1 MALVISLSYPR
12 ITGTKTNS
20 LFLNPRIA
28 EIHTDFLR
36 AVLFS
41 GICEDLRKS
50 VDNPS
55 GRDGFCCLI
64 SLRQSRFRLQRF
76 RFAIPRRR
84 IGDQRFKKMMRGMGH
99 VIHCAIERCLIYPGR
114 FGETAQLPDE
124 LKRRCANFI
133 LSSGWT
139 EVMKCFDGSAHVGT
153 INTSRSTINYFVF
166 R

>member
-1 MALVISLSYPR
+1 M
-12 ITGTKTNS
+12 KTNS
-20 LFLNPRIA
+20 LFLNPQIA

-36 AVLFS
+36 GVLFS
-41 GICEDLRKS
+41 VIREDLRKS

-55 GRDGFCCLI
+55 GREGLGCLI
-64 SLRQSRFRLQRF
+64 SLRRSRFRLQRF

-99 VIHCAIERCLIYPGR
+99 VIHRTIESCLICLGR

-139 EVMKCFDGSAHVGT
+139 KVMKCFDGSAHVGI
-153 INTSRSTINYFVF
+153 INKSRLTINYFVF